1 MYNSEV
7 QTQITIKPTI
17 INKYAAFLKKT
28 FVQLGEN
35 FRAGN
40 IK

>member
-17 INKYAAFLKKT
+17 INKYAAS